1 MVKIRDEM
9 VPKSIFRSLI
19 SHFQPPVLKPEYGFS
34 EEFCDFIK
42 ACLQKDVQKYSDY
55 NSPTTNCYL
64 FKMQERPKF
73 KDLLVS
79 PSNIQNTKV
88 FSRKSPS

>member
-42 ACLQKDVQKYSDY
+42 ACLQKDVQKYSR
-55 NSPTTNCYL
+55 L
-64 FKMQERPKF
+64 
-73 KDLLVS
+73 
-79 PSNIQNTKV
+79 
-88 FSRKSPS
+88 